1 VIHLSHVSF
10 TYPGASRPALRDLS
24 LEIAQGAFVA
34 IAGSNGSGKSSLVK
48 TFTGVIP
55 HAIQGTL
62 HGTVLVAGHDVAQT
76 SIATMA
82 RHVGYVC
89 QDFENQLLKP
99 RVGDDV
105 AFGPLNLGCQ
115 DHRERAARALDAVGA
130 TGLAGRIVWELSG
143 GEQHLVALAGA
154 LALDP
159 AVLVIDEPAAQLDPA
174 HAHQVYRLLAR
185 LRRSRGTTI
194 VVIEHHAELIVEHCD
209 SLVLLDDGAVRWHRP
224 VAEAFQHAAELRRAG
239 LAPPVV
245 TQIARV
251 VAQHAGIADARLPLR
266 IADAAAVLEPS
277 GVGQPA
283 AAPPAAAAAARPA
296 LVELEHVVLTLAT
309 LQDAPRRVLDG
320 VSLRIVQGER
330 VALIGANGAGKTSL
344 VRLLTGL
351 ARPSAG
357 RIRLAGDDIAR
368 TPPER
373 LADRIA
379 WVPQDPQRMFL
390 EATIAE
396 DVALYFGGRG
406 IADAHERVRRALHD
420 FGLDGLAQRNGRLVS
435 GGQMR
440 RAALAI
446 AAAIA
451 PALVLLDE
459 PTASLDAAQREA
471 ITTLI
476 ARLGADTTVLI
487 ASHDMELVAGWA
499 TRVVVL
505 AAGRVIADTT
515 PDACFADAAA
525 LAQSGVV
532 APEALRL
539 AAALGVRPAPH
550 AAAELAARLRWR
562 GEAAAPDSR
571 GGSA

>member
-1 VIHLSHVSF
+1 VIRLSQVSF
-10 TYPGASRPALRDLS
+10 TYPGASQPALRDLTH
-24 LEIAQGAFVA
+24 EIARGSFVA

-48 TFTGVIP
+48 TFTGIIP

-62 HGTVLVAGHDVAQT
+62 RGTVMVAGHDVARA

-99 RVGDDV
+99 RVDDDV
-105 AFGPLNLGCQ
+105 AFGPSNLGCQ
-115 DHRERAARALDAVGA
+115 DHRARALRALDAVGA
-130 TGLAGRIVWELSG
+130 TALAGRIVWELSG

-159 AVLVIDEPAAQLDPA
+159 GVLVIDEPAAQLDPA
-174 HAHQVYRLLAR
+174 HAHRVYQLLAE
-185 LRRSRGTTI
+185 LRRARGTTI

-209 SLVLLDDGAVRWHRP
+209 SLVLLDGGAVRWHRP
-224 VAEAFQHAAELRRAG
+224 IAEAFRRTAELRQAG

-245 TQIARV
+245 TQVARA
-251 VAQHAGIADARLPLR
+251 VAQQAGVIDAMLPLR
-266 IADAAAVLEPS
+266 IAEASATLEPRAPEA
-277 GVGQPA
+277 PA
-283 AAPPAAAAAARPA
+283 VPLAPVATADRSA
-296 LVELEHVVLTLAT
+296 LVELEHVALTLAT
-309 LQDAPRRVLDG
+309 LQGAPRRVLDG
-320 VSLRIVQGER
+320 VSLRITRGER
-330 VALIGANGAGKTSL
+330 VALIGANGAGKSSL

-351 ARPSAG
+351 SRPGAG
-357 RIRLAGDDIAR
+357 RIRLAGHDIAH

-373 LADRIA
+373 LADHIA

-406 IADAHERVRRALHD
+406 IADAHLRVQRVLQD
-420 FGLDGLAQRNGRLVS
+420 FGLAELAQRNGRLVS

-451 PALVLLDE
+451 PMLVLLDE
-459 PTASLDAAQREA
+459 PTASLDAAQRAA

-476 ARLGADTTVLI
+476 ARLGADTTVII
-487 ASHDMELVAGWA
+487 ASHDMELVANWA

-505 AAGRVIADTT
+505 AAGRIIADTT
-515 PDACFADAAA
+515 PDAFFADATA

-532 APEALRL
+532 APEAVRL
-539 AAALGVRPAPH
+539 AAALGIRPVPRDLVG
-550 AAAELAARLRWR
+550 LAACLRWR
-562 GEAAAPDSR
+562 GAAAAAHHCGAST
-571 GGSA
+571 